1 MSEDKPDVHFGPCTH
16 FILSRRKFL
25 GGTATALASIP
36 LASACEFAN
45 VDDSLLQPVNPT
57 IAFNTSMETVAA
69 IADVGGVGYV
79 EDGALRVLLI
89 RNAEDSLLAFNSKCP
104 HQDLEMAPAPGAAA
118 ATWDQNA
125 QTLRCAYH
133 QALYGADGGV
143 IEQPN
148 IPPDVT
154 GLERYDVEFDA
165 MTGEGTVFVL
175 GDAPE
180 DNTSEG

>member
-1 MSEDKPDVHFGPCTH
+1 MSEDKPGVHVGPCTH

-36 LASACEFAN
+36 FASACEFAN
-45 VDDSLLQPVNPT
+45 VDESLLQPINPT
-57 IAFNTSMETVAA
+57 IPFNTSMETAAA

-79 EDGALRVLLI
+79 EDGGLRVLLI

-104 HQDLEMAPAPGAAA
+104 HQMLEMAPAPGAAP
-118 ATWDQNA
+118 ATWDQGA

-133 QALYGADGGV
+133 QALYGADGV
-143 IEQPN
+143 VVEQPTT
-148 IPPDVT
+148 PPEVST
-154 GLERYDVEFDA
+154 LTRYEVEFDP

-175 GDAPE
+175 GSS
-180 DNTSEG
+180 SENSES